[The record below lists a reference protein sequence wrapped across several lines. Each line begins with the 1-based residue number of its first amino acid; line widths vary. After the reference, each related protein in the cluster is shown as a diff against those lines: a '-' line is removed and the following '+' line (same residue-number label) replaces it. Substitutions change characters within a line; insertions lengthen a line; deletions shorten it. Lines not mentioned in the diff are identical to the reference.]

1 MNLGSFILIL
11 LLVCTMFER
20 RLLQEK
26 KRLSSSF
33 PPSPY
38 PDQDECERLIEAHQ
52 HWVLNGD
59 ELKPDDI
66 DDDSETTYPLQ
77 HNAYKRRDVTPSDT
91 AAGDDTAD
99 DDDAAAT
106 GAAAQADFRPVT
118 PPCDTSLLCS
128 VCEQNPVDG
137 DVSISCDDGGLM
149 CACCKRDEQAT
160 LALLSTAPDVPRTE
174 QAPADDVN
182 QPSTS
187 SVAAAAAGSSHREPE
202 AMDTLDEA
210 ANDAYQRLVDDMFA
224 SSAGAD
230 CADKHVCDA
239 RNHVTQ
245 STQHKLTHMQRND
258 PVISICF
265 PSSDDMAE
273 SPDIATVACSLD
285 DVSLES
291 TSAAGLAQQ
300 QQLEMIVR
308 QPREN
313 KL

>member
-1 MNLGSFILIL
+1 MFRFVFDKMTHFEVAVCPVLDWSTHIFKLTHLHCGAHT

-128 VCEQNPVDG
+128 VCEQNPVGG
-137 DVSISCDDGGLM
+137 DFQRCLDPGPWYGSGRGRGHSSGGNRRYPGPGIFGR
-149 CACCKRDEQAT
+149 RD
-160 LALLSTAPDVPRTE
+160 R
-174 QAPADDVN
+174 
-182 QPSTS
+182 
-187 SVAAAAAGSSHREPE
+187 
-202 AMDTLDEA
+202 
-210 ANDAYQRLVDDMFA
+210 
-224 SSAGAD
+224 
-230 CADKHVCDA
+230 
-239 RNHVTQ
+239 
-245 STQHKLTHMQRND
+245 
-258 PVISICF
+258 
-265 PSSDDMAE
+265 
-273 SPDIATVACSLD
+273 
-285 DVSLES
+285 
-291 TSAAGLAQQ
+291 
-300 QQLEMIVR
+300 
-308 QPREN
+308 
-313 KL
+313 

>member
-1 MNLGSFILIL
+1 M
-11 LLVCTMFER
+11 
-20 RLLQEK
+20 
-26 KRLSSSF
+26 
-33 PPSPY
+33 PSISTATVRSIPF
-38 PDQDECERLIEAHQ
+38 
-52 HWVLNGD
+52 
-59 ELKPDDI
+59 
-66 DDDSETTYPLQ
+66 TTPVGG
-77 HNAYKRRDVTPSDT
+77 DVT
-91 AAGDDTAD
+91 
-99 DDDAAAT
+99 
-106 GAAAQADFRPVT
+106 
-118 PPCDTSLLCS
+118 
-128 VCEQNPVDG
+128 
-137 DVSISCDDGGLM
+137 ISCDDGGLM

-160 LALLSTAPDVPRTE
+160 LALLSTAPDVPCTE
-174 QAPADDVN
+174 QAPTDDVN

-224 SSAGAD
+224 SSAGTD
-230 CADKHVCDA
+230 CAHKHVCDA

-245 STQHKLTHMQRND
+245 STQHKLAHLQRND

-273 SPDIATVACSLD
+273 SQDIEAVTCSLD
-285 DVSLES
+285 DVSLAS
-291 TSAAGLAQQ
+291 TGAAGLAQQ